1 MPKIAV
7 GVVIGKGGDMIKKLQ
22 EETGAK
28 IQFIQAKGEVPDDRT
43 CLITGNA
50 ECVADA
56 RQRIEGMIDS
66 VVVSFF
72 FKLINLLL
80 LK

>member
-1 MPKIAV
+1 
-7 GVVIGKGGDMIKKLQ
+7 MIKKLQ

-43 CLITGNA
+43 CLITGSA
-50 ECVADA
+50 ECVAEA

-66 VVVSFF
+66 VVVFIYCIVVMTVTLTFSDLYTEYFSE
-72 FKLINLLL
+72 
-80 LK
+80 